1 MRRHFYYSIE
11 FDAAGNIV
19 CSRLRPEEEPIER
32 FIAQALEENPDGQSI
47 DHSFRIVRTYDE
59 ATGRLTSTEEHIGGH
74 YSRYVTYLEDGS
86 CLLEIEL
93 TL

>member
-11 FDAAGNIV
+11 FDAAGNIL
-19 CSRLRPEEEPIER
+19 STRLRPEDDPIEK
-32 FIAQALEENPDGQSI
+32 FIAGALEERNAEQSL
-47 DHSFRIVRTYDE
+47 DHSFHDVRTYDTE
-59 ATGRLTSTEEHIGGH
+59 TGRLTSTEEHIGGH
-74 YSRYVTYLEDGS
+74 YSRYETYLEDGS